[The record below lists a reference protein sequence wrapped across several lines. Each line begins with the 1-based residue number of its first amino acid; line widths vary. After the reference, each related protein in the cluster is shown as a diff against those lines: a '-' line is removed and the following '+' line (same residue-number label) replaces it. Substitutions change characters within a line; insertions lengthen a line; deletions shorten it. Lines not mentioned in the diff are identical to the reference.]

1 MAEFAIIGGSG
12 FGQIK
17 ELGITQQKA
26 VKTPFGDPSA
36 PLIHGEFGGKEIIF
50 LPRHGEGH
58 TIPPHQINYRANIWA
73 LKDAGINKIVGM
85 GAVGGIR
92 QDMAPGCVAIPHQII
107 DYTWGREHTFFE
119 QQQGKVVH
127 VDFTDPYCEELRA
140 NLIAA
145 GQSAGI
151 DLIPN
156 GTYGA
161 TQGPRL
167 ESAMEINRME
177 RDGSDLV
184 GMTGMPEAALAREL
198 ELSYASCAVVAN
210 WAAGRG
216 DGPITWAEIEASLDE
231 GMDKAKALL
240 LALVANL

>member
-1 MAEFAIIGGSG
+1 MAEIAIIGGSG

-17 ELGITQQKA
+17 ELKITRKKNTQ
-26 VKTPFGDPSA
+26 TPFGGPSA
-36 PLIHGEFGGKEIIF
+36 PLIFGEFGEKEIIF
-50 LPRHGEGH
+50 LPRHGEKH

-73 LKDAGINKIVGM
+73 LKDAGIKRVIGI

-92 QDMAPGCVAIPHQII
+92 QDMAPGCLAIPDQII
-107 DYTWGREHTFFE
+107 DYTWGREQTFFD
-119 QQQGKVVH
+119 QQQGRVVH
-127 VDFTDPYCEELRA
+127 IDFSDPYCKKLRA
-140 NLIAA
+140 SLIEA
-145 GQSAGI
+145 GRSAGVE
-151 DLIPN
+151 LISN

-198 ELSYASCAVVAN
+198 ELNYAACAVVAN

-216 DGPITWAEIEASLDE
+216 DGPITWDEIEASLDE
-231 GMDKAKALL
+231 GMARAKQLL
-240 LALVANL
+240 LALD